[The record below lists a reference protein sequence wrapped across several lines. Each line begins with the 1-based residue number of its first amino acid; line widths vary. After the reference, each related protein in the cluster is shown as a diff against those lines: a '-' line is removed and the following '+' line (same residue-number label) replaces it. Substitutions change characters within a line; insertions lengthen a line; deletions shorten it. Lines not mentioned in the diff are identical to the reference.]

1 LIEQLR
7 RRGALVEYNDP
18 FFPTVGHGRHY
29 ALNMTSVPLDTV
41 GEYDCV
47 LIATDHSDYD
57 YEQIAREAQ
66 LLVDTRN
73 ATRRVVD
80 PDLQSKII
88 RC

>member
-1 LIEQLR
+1 
-7 RRGALVEYNDP
+7 
-18 FFPTVGHGRHY
+18 
-29 ALNMTSVPLDTV
+29 MTSVPLDAI

-57 YEQIAREAQ
+57 YEEIARKSQ

-80 PDLQSKII
+80 PGLQEKII